1 VSVEN
6 LDHLGFVAEIIDE
19 LGSLLWWTK
28 RMLLG
33 IGSFIVL
40 AVLIGFGFE
49 TFMRSQ
55 ASRNYPVLGKLVD
68 IGGRKIQID
77 CRGEGSP
84 TVVLESGIDIL
95 GSLSWAAVHDE
106 IAQTTRVC
114 AYSRAGI
121 LWSEPNPGTVD
132 INSIAQDL
140 HEALIK
146 SGETG
151 PWVMVGFSA
160 GGPSTMIFTSMY
172 ESEVAGLVF
181 VDASHPD
188 QIVPMQ
194 KIGISLDP
202 MSPTL
207 MLLSEVLAR
216 IGVVRLMSMV
226 MPQGNTIPNAP
237 PLVNQVLAAYLPQN
251 VGSFLKGL
259 QSNDAEITAAGN
271 FRKLGDRPIVVL
283 TSTQKLSPEE
293 LQTAGMTQEQEIQR
307 QTLWNQFQAD
317 LATWSTR
324 SRHEIVPDASH
335 YIQFDRPDVV
345 IKAVR
350 EIVINVRQTQGK
362 SQ

>member
-1 VSVEN
+1 
-6 LDHLGFVAEIIDE
+6 
-19 LGSLLWWTK
+19 
-28 RMLLG
+28 MLLG
-33 IGSFIVL
+33 MGCFIVI
-40 AVLIGFGFE
+40 AVLVGFGFE

-55 ASRNYPVLGKLVD
+55 ASRKYPVLGKLVD

-77 CRGEGSP
+77 CRGKGSP
-84 TVVLESGIDIL
+84 TVVLETGIDIL

-121 LWSEPNPGTVD
+121 LWSDPNPGTVD
-132 INSIAQDL
+132 IKSIAQDL

-188 QIVPMQ
+188 QIEPMQ

-202 MSPTL
+202 TPPML
-207 MLLSEVLAR
+207 ILLSEVLAK
-216 IGVVRLMSMV
+216 IGLVRLMSMV
-226 MPQGNTIPNAP
+226 MPQGNLYPNVP
-237 PLVNQVLAAYLPQN
+237 PQASQVVEAYFPQN
-251 VGSFLKGL
+251 IGSFLKGI

-271 FRKLGDRPIVVL
+271 FRKLGDRPLVVL
-283 TSTQKLSPEE
+283 TATRKLSPEE
-293 LQTAGMTQEQEIQR
+293 LQAAGMREEQEIQM
-307 QTLWNQFQAD
+307 QTLWNQLQAD
-317 LATWSTR
+317 LATWSTH

-335 YIQFDRPDVV
+335 AIQFVRPDVV

-350 EIVINVRQTQGK
+350 EVVMDVRKNNAKNQ
-362 SQ
+362 